1 MNDNFTPQ
9 FAWKSKSGQARGHSI
24 ERENYI
30 KDLNKANWNDNL
42 RLLQQNGGED
52 EILVGGKIE
61 EPSPFCWFENLF
73 LKTHIK

>member
-1 MNDNFTPQ
+1 MFCFPPIDTFNE
-9 FAWKSKSGQARGHSI
+9 ARGHSI

-61 EPSPFCWFENLF
+61 EPSPFC
-73 LKTHIK
+73 

>member
-1 MNDNFTPQ
+1 MGIITTHYQIKDQYEFCFSPIDTFNE
-9 FAWKSKSGQARGHSI
+9 ARGHSI

-61 EPSPFCWFENLF
+61 EPSPFC
-73 LKTHIK
+73 